1 MSNVKDI
8 LKKINKDRL
17 EKDHLK
23 LWADVSDKSPVYC
36 STGSFYLDYKLTK
49 GLGINMKHMTM
60 IVGSEGSGKT
70 SLALSIAKN
79 AIEKTGKIVIYLDG
93 EGTTD
98 ISYID
103 RVGIPEDKFLRV
115 GGSCLEDMLDIA
127 EDFSKAED
135 VCAIIIDSIPIFFS
149 KTVEMKNAEENSIGV
164 EAKRFNA
171 RMPIII
177 GNTIARNILLIPLTY
192 YKLNPGAIG
201 ADPRT
206 LPRGEWQKYMNSNL
220 LELSRKEFIKD
231 SNGTVTGQTIRFRIK
246 KNKAGSFDPKEV
258 FEIDYY
264 FNGGFDNVSD
274 KVKILLA
281 NGVIT
286 QGGAWFQYPNG
297 EKFQGLPKTV
307 DFARDNESYLNT
319 LFDDNN

>member
-1 MSNVKDI
+1 MSDVRSI
-8 LKKINKDRL
+8 LKKINRDRL

-23 LWADVSDKSPVYC
+23 LWVDVEDKDPVYC

-70 SLALSIAKN
+70 SLALSIATK
-79 AIEKTGKIVIYLDG
+79 AIEKTGKIVVYLDG

-98 ISYID
+98 ITYID
-103 RVGIPEDKFLRV
+103 RVGIPADRFIRI
-115 GGSCLEDMLDIA
+115 GGSCLEDMLDLA
-127 EDFSKAED
+127 EEFSKADD

-149 KTVEMKNAEENSIGV
+149 KTVEMKNAEENTMGV
-164 EAKRFNA
+164 EARRFNA

-177 GNTIARNILLIPLTY
+177 GNTIARGILLIPLTY
-192 YKLNPGAIG
+192 YKLKPGVTG

-220 LELSRKEFIKD
+220 LELSRKEFLRAPD
-231 SNGTVTGQTIRFRIK
+231 GTVVGQLIKFRIK
-246 KNKAGSFDPKEV
+246 KNKSGPFDPKEA
-258 FEIDYY
+258 FEIEYY

-274 KVKILLA
+274 KVKILVSE
-281 NGVIT
+281 GIIV
-286 QGGAWFQYPNG
+286 QGGAWFQLPNG
-297 EKFQGLPKTV
+297 EKFQGLVKTIE
-307 DFARDNESYLNT
+307 FARDNEEYIDN
-319 LFDDNN
+319 LFKK